1 MERVWELYRDIIA
14 EVYPW
19 EARVAIVEDDR
30 LVEVF
35 WADQEESVGN
45 IYKGR
50 VKDVIPGLSCAF
62 IDIGMTKNAFL
73 YAGDI
78 ARVSANKGAS
88 IADVLKSGQEVMVQ
102 VKKEAFAEKG
112 ARVTGDITIPGH
124 FLVLLPFQNDVSI
137 SRKIMGDER
146 RKHLRSLVEKNKPD
160 RVGVILRTACLEAED
175 NEIMGEL
182 SRLIEVWKGIKNRY
196 DRNKAPVMIYEDVDV
211 LQRAFRDYRDSDIR
225 HIIINN
231 LKLKDKIERFLK
243 NQGADGNYN
252 IKFVEGDLFE
262 KYGLEKD
269 IRKALR
275 RKVWLKSG
283 GYLIFDA
290 TEAMTVIDVNSG
302 KYTGK
307 NDFEDTVY
315 KLNLEAAVEIP
326 RQLRLRS
333 IGGIILIDFI
343 DMKNK
348 ENQENIVAV
357 LRQELAKD
365 KVHSCIIGMTGLG
378 FLEMTRRKSRYGIA
392 QVFNDECPSCHGR
405 GHTINILS
413 LSCQVKRK
421 LANIGYLESDEILC
435 EMHPHLLEFIK
446 KDEKNLA
453 YIEHVTGKKIRF
465 NAKECLKLDEYNIS
479 AGQVR
484 DD

>member
-1 MERVWELYRDIIA
+1 MFRDIIA

-19 EARVAIVEDDR
+19 ESRVAIVEEDR

-35 WADQEESVGN
+35 WADQEENVGN

-62 IDIGMTKNAFL
+62 IDIGMAKNAFL
-73 YAGDI
+73 FAGDI
-78 ARVSANKGAS
+78 ARVNKGAS
-88 IADVLKSGQEVMVQ
+88 ITDVLKSGQEVMVQ

-137 SRKIMGDER
+137 SRKIVDDDR
-146 RKHLRSLVEKNKPD
+146 RKCLRNLIEKNKPE
-160 RVGVILRTACLEAED
+160 RVGIILRTACLDAED

-182 SRLIEVWKGIKNRY
+182 RRLLEVWQEIKYRY
-196 DRNKAPVMIYEDVDV
+196 DKNKAPTSIYEDMDV
-211 LQRAFRDYRDSDIR
+211 LERALRDYLDGDLR

-231 LKLKDKIERFLK
+231 LKLKDKIDRFIK
-243 NQGADGNYN
+243 IQGTGNAYN
-252 IKFVEGDLFE
+252 IQFAEGDLFE

-302 KYTGK
+302 KFTGK
-307 NDFEDTVY
+307 DDFEDTVY
-315 KLNLEAAVEIP
+315 KLNLEAALEIP

-348 ENQENIVAV
+348 QNQEDVVAV
-357 LRQELAKD
+357 LRKELEKD
-365 KVHSCIIGMTGLG
+365 KAHSRIIGMTGLG
-378 FLEMTRRKSRYGIA
+378 FLEMTRKKSRYGIA

-413 LSCQVKRK
+413 LACQVKRK
-421 LANIGYLESDEILC
+421 LANLGYLESDEIVC
-435 EMHPHLLEFIK
+435 ELHPHLLEFIMN
-446 KDEKNLA
+446 DEKNLS
-453 YIEHVTGKKIRF
+453 YIQHVTGKRIKLIS
-465 NAKECLKLDEYNIS
+465 KEGLNLDDYNIT